1 MYGVALPVDK
11 LNAPSDVAHPA
22 TTPAFTPATET
33 GRTVLRI
40 VASFRHGASP
50 QDIVVRSGLP
60 RRTVYYWL
68 SKFVRDGYVE
78 RVGKPRAPGVF
89 YRVTRRGLLYL
100 SWLGFRCCTP
110 GSGKARARRRRGCGW
125 GAASV
130 RVRVPLRVVWDGR
143 AGFRFEV
150 GVRALYRAVRRVV
163 SAVAGVWL
171 PRGRVGELVVYVRGG
186 VVHADC
192 PVSPDVAAAV
202 DYPENA
208 LLFVRFRFWVALVV
222 AAAVLLALGVPREV
236 LLGVVGAVDAGLVW
250 DEELPV

>member
-1 MYGVALPVDK
+1 V
-11 LNAPSDVAHPA
+11 
-22 TTPAFTPATET
+22 
-33 GRTVLRI
+33 

-78 RVGKPRAPGVF
+78 RVGRPRSPGVF
-89 YRVTRRGLLYL
+89 YRVTRRGLQYL
-100 SWLGFRCCTP
+100 SWLGFSCCTP
-110 GSGKARARRRRGCGW
+110 GSGKARARRRGCGV
-125 GAASV
+125 GASGV
-130 RVRVPLRVVWDGR
+130 RVVVPLRAVWDGR

-150 GVRALYRAVRRVV
+150 GVRGGYGAVRRVV
-163 SAVAGVWL
+163 GAVAGVRL

-208 LLFVRFRFWVALVV
+208 LFFVRFRFWVALVV
-222 AAAVLLALGVPREV
+222 VAAVLLALGVPREV
-236 LLGVVGAVDAGLVW
+236 LLQVVGAVDAKLVW